1 MMGYEHPF
9 RDGNGRVVRA
19 LCYWIMLKSEYTL
32 FKFVS
37 ISNLLKE
44 KPKEYGMS
52 YPCAEKDSNYLTYFI
67 YFQLDNICCLLY
79 F

>member
-9 RDGNGRVVRA
+9 RDGNGRVARA
-19 LCYWIMLKSEYTL
+19 LFYWFMLKSEYTL

-37 ISNLLKE
+37 ISKLLKE

-52 YPCAEKDSNYLTYFI
+52 YMYTEKDSNDLMFSEY
-67 YFQLDNICCLLY
+67 
-79 F
+79 